1 VALTDWFDIDRRVA
15 ILGLARMVDSLGN
28 SFLVVILPL
37 YLSSGIVS
45 GNFFGL
51 STSLI
56 IGIILG
62 MFGFLNSLGQPFAG
76 RLTDR
81 AGKRKIFVMIGLG
94 VLAVSTFTY
103 TLVDSYAAI
112 IVIRAVQGLG
122 VALTIPA
129 VIALVNEYAGEAT
142 RRGGNMGTYNTFRL
156 IGFGSGP
163 VLSGFL
169 LAAAPYSFTVAGQT
183 FTFSG
188 FESAFY
194 IAVLGTILSFILV
207 WLFVADPEDIE
218 TTAAD
223 DEHAIAVLD
232 HDGDDLLDSVFALAV
247 ASLFVAIGIALLTP
261 LETYVNDHLNQSPT
275 LFGIEFAAFTV
286 SQAVLQ
292 IPIGSASDRY
302 GRKPFIFWGLVLLV
316 PATLAQGLVTTPLG
330 MILARLAQGIG
341 GAMEFAP
348 ALALAGDLAKRG
360 SSGTTLSVITMTF
373 GLGVAIGPIAA
384 GYLINFGYVVP
395 FVFGAILAGLGA
407 IVVYTQVEETLTTE
421 SDVSGTAQPA
431 GQD

>member
-1 VALTDWFDIDRRVA
+1 MGLSNWFDIDRRVL
-15 ILGLARMVDSLGN
+15 ILGLARMMDSLGN
-28 SFLVVILPL
+28 SFLVVVLPL
-37 YLSSGIVS
+37 YLASGVVS
-45 GNFFGL
+45 GDFLGL

-62 MFGFLNSLGQPFAG
+62 MFGFFNSIAQPFAG

-94 VLAVSTFTY
+94 VLAGATFTY

-112 IVIRAVQGLG
+112 LVIRMVQGLA

-129 VIALVNEYAGEAT
+129 VIALVNEYAGEAG

-156 IGFGSGP
+156 IGFGGGP
-163 VLSGFL
+163 VLSGFV
-169 LAAAPYSFTVAGQT
+169 LAAAPYSLTIAEWT
-183 FTFSG
+183 LTITG

-194 IAVLGTILSFILV
+194 IAVLGTLLSFILV
-207 WLFVADPEDIE
+207 GLFVKDPEGIE
-218 TTAAD
+218 ATAAD
-223 DEHAIAVLD
+223 DEFEVAVFD
-232 HDGDDLLDSVFALAV
+232 HDGENLFDSVFALAI

-261 LETYVNDHLNQSPT
+261 LETYVNDHLNQGPK
-275 LFGIEFAAFTV
+275 LFGIEFAAFTI

-302 GRKPFIFWGLVLLV
+302 GRKPFIVWGLVLLV

-330 MILARLAQGIG
+330 MIIARLVQGIG

-395 FVFGAILAGLGA
+395 FAFGAALAGLGA

-421 SDVSGTAQPA
+421 TDVSSTVQPA